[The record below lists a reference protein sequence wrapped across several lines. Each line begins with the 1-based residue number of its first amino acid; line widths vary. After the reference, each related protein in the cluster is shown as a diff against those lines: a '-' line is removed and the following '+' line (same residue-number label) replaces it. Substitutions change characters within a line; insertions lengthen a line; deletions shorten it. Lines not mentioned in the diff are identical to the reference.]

1 MPEHVHVGMHDGC
14 CVAGVGCVDFKC
26 WTSNSSARA
35 TSPTA
40 GFLNTSMMVFQ
51 VYGLGPCRSH
61 VVNTCSNESRHACG
75 FPAISSLML
84 SRVPL
89 GSSNW
94 MPTDLHLAG
103 ILEAISFIRSF
114 RLHIKMEAEEPP
126 PVSIRNQAEDHKLVQ
141 PFMTILFKYCNSLSF
156 RDGSKGV

>member
-1 MPEHVHVGMHDGC
+1 MRDGC
-14 CVAGVGCVDFKC
+14 CVAWVGCVDFKC
-26 WTSNSSARA
+26 LTSNSSARA

-40 GFLNTSMMVFQ
+40 GSLNTSMMVFQ

-61 VVNTCSNESRHACG
+61 VVNTCSNESRHARG
-75 FPAISSLML
+75 FPAMSSLML

-89 GSSNW
+89 ESSNW

-114 RLHIKMEAEEPP
+114 RLHIKMEAEESP

-141 PFMTILFKYCNSLSF
+141 PFMTILFKYCNSSSF